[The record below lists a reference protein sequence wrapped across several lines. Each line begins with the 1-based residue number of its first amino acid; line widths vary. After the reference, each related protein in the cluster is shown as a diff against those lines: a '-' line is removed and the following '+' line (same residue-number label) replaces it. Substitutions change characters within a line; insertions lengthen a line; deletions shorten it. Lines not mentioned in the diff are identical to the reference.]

1 VTGAENTILVTRIP
15 VSEPRLTAT
24 DRVVPTNAEAIGVG
38 FGTASEKELPVS
50 LPAHA
55 KDRKTARP
63 NLSLHSKQLWPSMRD
78 DTSGVL
84 VKLLH
89 KGPQ

>member
-55 KDRKTARP
+55 KDRMGEETRGA
-63 NLSLHSKQLWPSMRD
+63 PSPPAHA
-78 DTSGVL
+78 VL
-84 VKLLH
+84 LC
-89 KGPQ
+89 PPFPP